1 MQDDLPT
8 NSKLWQQNARLSI
21 LIGSSQV
28 STLEEAN
35 SVSRALANSNIYL
48 AIEVCS
54 LDDSEL
60 SVLAKKTKVLIA
72 TTGPYALHGEP
83 AFKACAENGTHY
95 LDVTGEIPYV
105 SKMIKKYEKTAKNSG
120 AIMIPQTG
128 VDSAPPDL
136 ITWTLA
142 KMIREKLSA
151 KTGDVV
157 VSLHE
162 LR

>member
-1 MQDDLPT
+1 MP
-8 NSKLWQQNARLSI
+8 
-21 LIGSSQV
+21 
-28 STLEEAN
+28 LEEEN
-35 SVSRALANSNIYL
+35 PNHVTLLTEWKRL
-48 AIEVCS
+48 AIEVCN

-60 SVLAKKTKVLIA
+60 SALAKKTKVLIA
-72 TTGPYALHGEP
+72 TVGPYALYGEP

-105 SKMIKKYEKTAKNSG
+105 SKMIKKYEKTAKDSG

-151 KTGDVV
+151 KIGDVV

-162 LR
+162 LK